1 MMKKY
6 VTMILCAVLMLS
18 FFAGVSASAET
29 PVPEIVSVY
38 RTEDTLYSFLRFD
51 TNGPGKFK
59 ASTAELGG
67 TAVEPMIFT
76 KGGMEA
82 SYVILLDKSLSM
94 KDHMDEAAAFIEA
107 LVSNKL
113 WNSRCIL
120 IPYNTQLYTD
130 EMTDTAGLES
140 NAAVDSLERAIDTME
155 LVDSDNLS
163 STCIIEAL
171 DYLSDHYPE
180 NGGLVNLILITD
192 DQMDMDGNAF
202 LSAKNRLNTTP
213 EVLFHTLRLGG
224 TSNIG
229 TRYGNKGLNLVI
241 NDENNAEAAA
251 KSVLDCIGEL
261 YRVALPWTDTENQS
275 ERTTA
280 EWFLQFFQNDG
291 DTTAVKTTPVS
302 AENIALIKQ
311 NEAAGSTPAE
321 GGTQEPPTQTEEPSE
336 SAPETEEGSGSGESG
351 SEPNDPDNEA
361 APTEADNEHFGDEL
375 LTESGEEPESSKLWV
390 AFVGGAAIIVLAA
403 AVFVLLRV
411 KGQRSTPA
419 NAIHMQIDVL
429 SGKYKGKKKEFSLVN
444 ELLIGRDSSCDIVFG
459 DEAVSDV
466 NSRVFTRDG
475 FIYIED
481 LNSSRGT
488 AIEGMSIYSPNRLKS
503 GYEISI
509 GNVRFKFYF

>member
-6 VTMILCAVLMLS
+6 VTMILCAVLILS
-18 FFAGVSASAET
+18 FSTGVSASAET
-29 PVPEIVSVY
+29 PDLEIVSTY

-51 TNGPGKFK
+51 TNEPGKFK

-67 TAVEPMIFT
+67 TAVEPVIFT

-82 SYVILLDKSLSM
+82 SYVVLLDKSLSM
-94 KDHMDEAAAFIEA
+94 KDHMDEAAAFMET
-107 LVSNKL
+107 LMSNKL

-120 IPYNTQLYTD
+120 IPYNTQLYTN

-140 NAAVDSLERAIDTME
+140 DAALNELERAIDTME

-163 STCIIEAL
+163 SACIIEAL

-180 NGGLVNLILITD
+180 NGGLVNLVLITD
-192 DQMDMDGNAF
+192 DLMDMSGNAF
-202 LSAKNRLNTTP
+202 LDARNRLNATP

-224 TSNIG
+224 TSDIG
-229 TRYGNKGLNLVI
+229 TRYKNKGLNLVI
-241 NDENNAEAAA
+241 NEENDAEEAA
-251 KSVLDCIGEL
+251 KSILNCVGKL

-275 ERTTA
+275 GRTTA

-291 DTTAVKTTPVS
+291 DTAIVKTISVDV
-302 AENIALIKQ
+302 ENIALIKQ
-311 NEAAGSTPAE
+311 NDAAGSAPAE
-321 GGTQEPPTQTEEPSE
+321 GGTQAPPTQTEEPSE
-336 SAPETEEGSGSGESG
+336 SAPETGEGSGIGESG
-351 SEPNDPDNEA
+351 SEPNDSDIEA
-361 APTEADNEHFGDEL
+361 DPAEADNERFGNEL
-375 LTESGEEPESSKLWV
+375 LTEFEEEPEPSKLWV
-390 AFVGGAAIIVLAA
+390 VAFVSAAIIVLAVA
-403 AVFVLLRV
+403 IFVLLRI

-429 SGKYKGKKKEFSLVN
+429 SGKYKGKKKEFSLVD
-444 ELLIGRDSSCDIVFG
+444 ELLIGRDSRCDIVFS

-466 NSRVFTRDG
+466 NSRVFIRDG

-503 GYEISI
+503 GYEVSI